1 MVSTIKMQHEIWM
14 RKALELASRGIGKT
28 SPNPVVGAVVV
39 SPKGELI
46 GEGWHQRAGM
56 PHAEVNAIE
65 DTKIRGNITNK
76 ATLYVTLEP
85 CSTSG
90 RTGPCTQAII
100 DAGIQRVICAA
111 EDPNPAHSG
120 KGLNILRDAGIE
132 VIIGVLEKES
142 MEMNRAFNHWIVTK
156 TPLVTLKSAMSLDG
170 RVATAAGESKW
181 ITGPEARAH
190 AMQFRA
196 QVDAIITGVG
206 TVIADNCSLTVRSGS
221 GFNIISKSVSSKLRR
236 IILDSQARI
245 PLDSNVISDPWA
257 SLTTIVVL
265 ENTSSRRI
273 KALEEK
279 VNVWKISA
287 DKDGHPNLSIV
298 LERLGAENVTHL
310 LVEAGG
316 TLSESFF
323 RHQKVHRIHFYYA
336 PKIIGG
342 KDSMSGIEGRG
353 IRSLSEAILIS
364 NPSCKK
370 LGDDFLLTADIVYP
384 RIS

>member
-1 MVSTIKMQHEIWM
+1 MASTIKMQHEIWM
-14 RKALELASRGIGKT
+14 RRALELASRGIGKT
-28 SPNPVVGAVVV
+28 SPNPMVGAVVV

-111 EDPNPAHSG
+111 EDPNPVHSG

-132 VIIGVLEKES
+132 VIVGVLEKES

-221 GFNIISKSVSSKLRR
+221 GFNIISKSVSSKLR
-236 IILDSQARI
+236 ILK
-245 PLDSNVISDPWA
+245 
-257 SLTTIVVL
+257 L
-265 ENTSSRRI
+265 EYLLI
-273 KALEEK
+273 LMLFL
-279 VNVWKISA
+279 IL
-287 DKDGHPNLSIV
+287 GH
-298 LERLGAENVTHL
+298 R
-310 LVEAGG
+310 
-316 TLSESFF
+316 
-323 RHQKVHRIHFYYA
+323 
-336 PKIIGG
+336 
-342 KDSMSGIEGRG
+342 
-353 IRSLSEAILIS
+353 
-364 NPSCKK
+364 
-370 LGDDFLLTADIVYP
+370 
-384 RIS
+384 